1 MNWSLFEQIKKYLEK
16 QKRQKAWKKI
26 VMSMAIVV
34 VFVTTYLL
42 VLPALTMTQK
52 PVCGKEEHQHTEQC
66 YKEETVT
73 NDDGSTETKKVLICG
88 KEEHKHTDACYK
100 KTTKHSQKKAKTSAV
115 ATQSNEAQKEIDFTK
130 YIKNAV
136 FEKLENNTWVSSKEF
151 TDGDEVRIELGYEL
165 PPNLIKAG
173 ENQTI
178 YYQLPKGISVL
189 KEETGKV
196 EKDGKEVGSY
206 VIGTDGKI
214 KITFNDDFSDGDG
227 FTGKI
232 QFQGKVSKVGSGDKE
247 TISIGGAA
255 GNITVKKNTESYDIS
270 VKKSGSLKSDNK
282 IEYNITASTTKGT
295 DGKVTIEDAFLSD
308 SANGSYDQ
316 NSFKIKKVDAQG
328 KETDVTGYQP
338 TFGKDGNNNETFKI
352 TDLPELK
359 AGEKYVVTYE
369 ATAKTTKAD
378 GAGTVKNGAAVKY
391 GNGDPKWDWST
402 VEVSKRKI
410 YKEGWYDKD
419 KKLFS
424 WRIVLNEGKE
434 DIGGYT
440 FSDILPGEISGEAVI
455 KDSSGKE
462 IASLTPDANNKI
474 SYTFEKGSKDTYTI
488 TYQTKASAN
497 DTSVSNTGYI
507 GKGDKNYS
515 SGATTGVQQRDWNVN
530 KWYVGTGTEDYE
542 RRDAE
547 TAKNHYEWKSEITLP
562 DSAMGTFTYTDTI
575 KPATRVDGTS
585 TPGDDSHYAIVSE
598 LQSDLEKS
606 LKIWVNVNGESKEE
620 KYDNPYVEFK
630 ITYYDKNENEI
641 SETDTTSKVQKF
653 KITVIPKD
661 GYKDISGSKLEIQY
675 RTVKDSSGMQPGDRW
690 NFRNEASVGDHTV
703 KADHSYTKDNPMEK
717 QSGIQHSQWWME
729 YKKGATKISYDET
742 NGVLNYRL
750 LLRTKVTDDG
760 EITVT
765 DTLPEGTTLIKDSVK
780 GFFYADNNSKDCWGD
795 YNFNQNKKPEITV
808 DGQKLTIKVQ
818 AGYNSCGKVYNQ
830 EEGNV
835 IELRYQVS
843 IKDDEFWKNVT
854 NEEKDY
860 TNHAQWNGNS
870 TEQTTTVNREVE
882 KVQKSAQQLKDAQ
895 GKLRNVVEYTVVI
908 NPTAKDLLHGQDQLT
923 LTDTMT
929 IPDGVDAYL
938 DLNEVKLYQY
948 DPSKEGNLGDEI
960 STDQYQLSY
969 KQSTHQMT
977 LKLPDELACV
987 LVYRYN
993 IDPGNKNEPNL
1004 SNKVT
1009 LSGGYEQN
1017 IQNAIKTSSSSAS
1030 VTKAKLTIYKV
1041 DSENYK
1047 KLLPNAKFSLKYWDG
1062 QKWITQ
1068 SDNFVTNSK
1077 GELTLNA
1084 VTDKQEEKL
1093 QEKVL
1098 YKLEE
1103 TQAPDGYR
1111 ATDNEYYFI
1120 YKGDKVDGKILT
1132 DDEVYKVAKA
1142 ESSQIEK
1149 SKINFYGASGGSL
1162 YVPNDYTRL
1171 SVKKIWVDHDNQITN
1186 PLAKSVKMQLY
1197 RQKTK
1202 LDGCKVT
1209 IKLLDKDRIER
1220 KSLTAM
1226 ITKDT
1231 NMTIGVDNRWD
1242 VTYTIEY
1249 NGKTV
1254 SGNVINGNMEF
1265 TTDEIT
1271 GDTEIDIISTSDN
1284 PYYMGDL
1291 KIKKSQESTQYV
1303 ASGDKQKVGDEV
1315 TLSNDNNWTNVWDN
1329 LEMMDSETKTPYYY
1343 TVEEVGKSSGW
1354 SVSYTNNNGI
1364 KTGEIIVTNKAD
1376 GYKLPETGGTGTGT
1390 YTKAGILLLFAG
1402 SMLLYW
1408 KRKYQ

>member
-1 MNWSLFEQIKKYLEK
+1 MENN
-16 QKRQKAWKKI
+16 KRQKTWKKI
-26 VMSMAIVV
+26 VLSMAIVV

-88 KEEHKHTDACYK
+88 KEEHQHTDACYK
-100 KTTKHSQKKAKTSAV
+100 KAAKQSQKKTKTSAV
-115 ATQSNEAQKEIDFTK
+115 ATQSGEDQKEIDFTD
-130 YIKNAV
+130 YIKSAI
-136 FEKLENNTWVSSKEF
+136 FEKLENGNWVSSKEF

-165 PPNLIKAG
+165 PANLITAG

-178 YYQLPKGISVL
+178 YYQLSKGISVS
-189 KEETGKV
+189 KAETGRV
-196 EKDGKEVGSY
+196 EKDGKEIGTY

-214 KITFNDDFSDGDG
+214 KITFDDDFSDGDG

-232 QFQGKVSKVGSGDKE
+232 QFQGKVSKTGSGDKE
-247 TISIGGAA
+247 TISIGGSA

-270 VKKSGSLKSDNK
+270 IKKSGKLKSENK

-295 DGKVTIEDAFLSD
+295 DGKVTIEDAFLQD

-316 NSFKIKKVDAQG
+316 KSFKIKKVDAKG
-328 KETDVTGYQP
+328 NETEVIGYQP
-338 TFGKDGNNNETFKI
+338 TFGKDEKNNETFKI
-352 TDLPELK
+352 ADLPELK
-359 AGEKYVVTYE
+359 AGEKYIVTYE
-369 ATAKTTKAD
+369 ATAETKNTD
-378 GAGTVKNGAAVKY
+378 GSGTVKNGAAVKY
-391 GNGDPKWDWST
+391 GNKDPKWDWST

-419 KKLFS
+419 KKQFS
-424 WRIVLNEGKE
+424 WKIVLNEGKE
-434 DIGGYT
+434 NIEGYT
-440 FSDILPGEISGEAVI
+440 FSDTLPGDIDGEAVI

-462 IASLTPDANNKI
+462 IVRLTPDANNKI
-474 SYTFEKGSKDTYTI
+474 SYTFGSGSKDTYTI
-488 TYQTKASAN
+488 TYQTKASEN

-515 SGATTGVQQRDWNVN
+515 SGATTGVQHRDWNVN
-530 KWYVGTGTEDYE
+530 KRYVGTGTKDHDVH
-542 RRDAE
+542 DAA
-547 TAKNHYEWKSEITLP
+547 TAKNHYEWKSEVTLP
-562 DSAMGTFTYTDTI
+562 DSSMGTFTYTDTI

-585 TPGDDSHYAIVSE
+585 TPGDDSHYAIASE

-606 LKIWVNVNGESKEE
+606 LKIWVNVNGDSKEQG
-620 KYDNPYVEFK
+620 YDNPYVAFK
-630 ITYYDKNENEI
+630 ITYYDKNGQEI
-641 SETDTTSKVQKF
+641 SATDTTSKVQKF
-653 KITVIPKD
+653 KITATPKD
-661 GYKDISGSKLEIQY
+661 GYKDISGSKMEMQY
-675 RTVKDSSGMQPGDRW
+675 RTVKDVSGMQPGDQW
-690 NFRNEASVGDHTV
+690 NFKNEASIGDH
-703 KADHSYTKDNPMEK
+703 KASADHSYTKENPIEK
-717 QSGIQHSQWWME
+717 QSGIQHNEWWME

-742 NGVLNYRL
+742 KGVLNYRL

-765 DTLPEGTTLIKDSVK
+765 DTLPEGTTLIQDSVK
-780 GFFYADNNSKDCWGD
+780 GYFYIGENSANDTYGN
-795 YNFNQNKKPEITV
+795 YNFNQNKKPEVTI
-808 DGQKLTIKVQ
+808 DGQKLTIKVKE
-818 AGYNSCGKVYNQ
+818 GYNSCGKVYNQ

-843 IKDDEFWKNVT
+843 IKDDEFWKNAT

-882 KVQKSAQQLKDAQ
+882 KIQKSAKQLKDAQ
-895 GKLRNVVEYTVVI
+895 GRYRNIVEYTVVI
-908 NPTAKDLLHGQDQLT
+908 NPTAKDLLKGQDQLT

-938 DLNEVKLYQY
+938 DLNEVKLYRY
-948 DPSKEGNLGDEI
+948 DPNKEGNLGEEI

-969 KQSTHQMT
+969 QQSTHQMT

-993 IDPGNKNEPNL
+993 IDPGNKNAPNL

-1009 LSGGYEQN
+1009 LSGGYEKN
-1017 IQNAIKTSSSSAS
+1017 IQNVIQASSSSAS
-1030 VTKAKLTIYKV
+1030 VSKAKLTIYKV

-1047 KLLPNAKFSLKYWDG
+1047 KLLPGAKFSLQYWDG
-1062 QKWITQ
+1062 QNWITQ

-1077 GELTLNA
+1077 GELTLNE
-1084 VTDKQEEKL
+1084 VTDKPENKL
-1093 QEKVL
+1093 QQKVL
-1098 YKLEE
+1098 YKLYE

-1111 ATDNEYYFI
+1111 ATDDTYYFI

-1132 DDEVYKVAKA
+1132 DSEVYQAAKA
-1142 ESSQIEK
+1142 DSSKIGK
-1149 SKINFYGASGGSL
+1149 DKINFYGSNGGSL
-1162 YVPNDYTRL
+1162 YIPNDYTRV
-1171 SVKKIWVDHDNQITN
+1171 SVKKVWVDHENQITS
-1186 PLAKSVKMQLY
+1186 PLAQSVKMQLY

-1209 IKLLDKDRIER
+1209 VNVKGSDDFSYAQQKTDSKVIVKNTPVTISIKGWNLK
-1220 KSLTAM
+1220 
-1226 ITKDT
+1226 
-1231 NMTIGVDNRWD
+1231 
-1242 VTYTIEY
+1242 YTVSY
-1249 NGKTV
+1249 NGKT
-1254 SGNVINGNMEF
+1254 
-1265 TTDEIT
+1265 IT
-1271 GDTEIDIISTSDN
+1271 GDSTNGEFTFKTEDISEDTTIDITCENGGYYSD
-1284 PYYMGDL
+1284 PQITKY
-1291 KIKKSQESTQYV
+1291 QEATKYV
-1303 ASGDKQKVGDEV
+1303 ASGDKQKVGNEV
-1315 TLSNDNNWTNVWDN
+1315 TLSNDNNWTNIWN
-1329 LEMMDSETKTPYYY
+1329 GLETTDSETKTPYYY

-1376 GYKLPETGGTGTGT
+1376 GYKLPETGGTGTGP
-1390 YTKAGILLLFAG
+1390 YTKAGILLIAAG
-1402 SMLLYW
+1402 VILLY
-1408 KRKYQ
+1408 RKKKCQ